1 MKAHQAI
8 ERLAELAAQSATANI
23 NANICGTGTDHRE
36 AVEKEAELEAH
47 LEWCV
52 ENLILAPQL
61 EPRVGRNK

>member
-8 ERLAELAAQSATANI
+8 ERLAELSAQSAAANI
-23 NANICGTGTDHRE
+23 NSNICGTRTDFRE

-52 ENLILAPQL
+52 ANLILAPA
-61 EPRVGRNK
+61 EP